1 MNSKAEK
8 RLLIYEGEEHIQT
21 VTYVKSHGAWVATH
35 FLKDKYMPF
44 AIYEPLSSQKEAL
57 LQQGFTWKWA

>member
-1 MNSKAEK
+1 MKSKIERK
-8 RLLIYEGEEHIQT
+8 LHIYKGAQHIQT

-35 FLKDKYMPF
+35 FIKDKYMPF

-57 LQQGFTWKWA
+57 LQQDFTWKWA

>member
-1 MNSKAEK
+1 
-8 RLLIYEGEEHIQT
+8 
-21 VTYVKSHGAWVATH
+21 VKSHGAWVATH